1 MTKEELRKR
10 KLKYT
15 VFIET
20 YLGDGVC
27 GAVSETAG
35 TFTDPKEAWEVSLE
49 ARYDD
54 ISSGGPCRIEVIDPE
69 DETFIGNL
77 KRSGNR
83 KFYIDGVID
92 DEETCTT
99 FKVFL

>member
-10 KLKYT
+10 KLRYT

-35 TFTDPKEAWEVSLE
+35 TFTDPKEAWDVSLE

-54 ISSGGPCRIEVIDPE
+54 ISSGGPCMIYVTDPE
-69 DETFIGNL
+69 DETFGGIL
-77 KRSGNR
+77 ERSGNR
-83 KFYIDGVID
+83 KFYIDGGIE
-92 DEETCTT
+92 DEETYTP

>member
-10 KLKYT
+10 KLRYT

-27 GAVSETAG
+27 MAISESAG
-35 TFTDPKEAWEVSLE
+35 TFTDHKEAWEVSLE

-54 ISSGGPCRIEVIDPE
+54 ISSGGPCVIHVTDPD
-69 DETFIGNL
+69 DETFYGIL
-77 KRSGNR
+77 DRSGNR
-83 KFYIDGVID
+83 KFYIDGGID
-92 DEETCTT
+92 DEETYTP